1 MRGSW
6 LSGRKHRS
14 TKPTRVKV
22 LPGFESLAARHNNK
36 HAGAIQLERYA
47 GLQNQ
52 CVSSASSNLA
62 TCAKTMRVSYNG
74 IITDFQSEDRSSILL
89 ARSKFNAPI
98 VKRYNK
104 GFVNLSWE
112 FDSLWEHHAPQ
123 YARK

>member
-62 TCAKTMRVSYNG
+62 TCAKVMRVSYNG

-89 ARSKFNAPI
+89 TRSKYTAKYCMINKCAECKAELDSNDFCPI
-98 VKRYNK
+98 CRVKR
-104 GFVNLSWE
+104 
-112 FDSLWEHHAPQ
+112 
-123 YARK
+123 

>member
-1 MRGSW
+1 MKGSW

-62 TCAKTMRVSYNG
+62 TCAKYG
-74 IITDFQSEDRSSILL
+74 GL
-89 ARSKFNAPI
+89 AESGLMHLI
-98 VKRYNK
+98 
-104 GFVNLSWE
+104 
-112 FDSLWEHHAPQ
+112 
-123 YARK
+123 